1 MTVLSV
7 SIVFTVVEPVFLIRQ
22 SAKCANRA
30 VLCRPVIVRPPH
42 FPPKRPGHA
51 LGATLGRHEERQHPR
66 PAGRHRFTR
75 VQEARSVWRF
85 GDRMEGADRAGH
97 LQLDL
102 VLLVDPARV
111 LPLIQLW
118 DNAAPDLLGV
128 GPDVLFDNGDA
139 AVLGDGDNDRGVV
152 RARRGR
158 LRRLEPLAVVQ
169 ELQGAAVDK
178 VVAELKDVAGLN
190 GIEHDPI
197 APVVVGVLR
206 ERAIVPGRFAAQ
218 VPEQFIHQAEAI
230 DAVLAGHRLAAHH
243 LLGGGLEFGVQI
255 FVTHNRIS
263 CA

>member
-1 MTVLSV
+1 MSLTSCMAMSAWMRSNPGGGDFRIQNGRRPSLRCNAMLCIFLFIRSRMTVLSV

-75 VQEARSVWRF
+75 VQEARFLWRF

-111 LPLIQLW
+111 LPLIQ
-118 DNAAPDLLGV
+118 
-128 GPDVLFDNGDA
+128 
-139 AVLGDGDNDRGVV
+139 
-152 RARRGR
+152 
-158 LRRLEPLAVVQ
+158 
-169 ELQGAAVDK
+169 
-178 VVAELKDVAGLN
+178 
-190 GIEHDPI
+190 
-197 APVVVGVLR
+197 
-206 ERAIVPGRFAAQ
+206 
-218 VPEQFIHQAEAI
+218 
-230 DAVLAGHRLAAHH
+230 
-243 LLGGGLEFGVQI
+243 
-255 FVTHNRIS
+255 
-263 CA
+263 